1 MSCLLRPHL
10 TTRRILILPSF
21 FVWFTDAL
29 ANAKEENV
37 NIHATLDKTLED
49 LNSFWVATGPSTTT
63 SYCSTPSPLAL
74 FLSVLA
80 DCLAGG
86 VGGLLIV
93 FGEGN
98 TFFSPHLAKRFS
110 PVDQMADRLS
120 HIPPQYL
127 RMLSWW
133 ASPFFSLFFF
143 CSLFIA
149 FFLVLKGQHLLKH
162 PHLKC
167 FTGF

>member
-1 MSCLLRPHL
+1 MSTFTPPWTRPWRTLTASERLLELRH
-10 TTRRILILPSF
+10 
-21 FVWFTDAL
+21 
-29 ANAKEENV
+29 
-37 NIHATLDKTLED
+37 
-49 LNSFWVATGPSTTT
+49 GPSTTTT

-127 RMLSWW
+127 RMLS
-133 ASPFFSLFFF
+133 
-143 CSLFIA
+143 
-149 FFLVLKGQHLLKH
+149 
-162 PHLKC
+162 
-167 FTGF
+167 